1 MNIKIIRLE
10 LNNFKCFRHKE
21 FSFDQ
26 NITVIRGRNG
36 VGKTTIADAILWC
49 LFGKNSTGQTNF
61 SIKTHDE
68 KGNDIPHL
76 DHSVELVLETSD
88 PDDATFEITLKRTL
102 KETWIKKRGASEETL
117 KGHTTEYFV
126 NGNSYTAKDYEK
138 YISELV
144 NEDIFRA
151 ITNPAY
157 FPSLKWQTQREFLA
171 KMVGEITE
179 DDFTKYGDDSE
190 MYQFRQ
196 MLAQSNEDVIAYRKH
211 LSYQIKQVKDKLDK
225 IPVRLEEQNKA
236 LPEKLDWDA
245 LKMDMDKAKQE
256 LAEVDK
262 NILAIRSGN
271 ADEVKRADI
280 RKQLQEHSRSLS
292 AIESRTREL
301 IAAKENQKN
310 QAVAEAS
317 RKFNSLVTSQRDLE
331 QAITSFESCK
341 KRCLETLDQCE
352 REAQQIRDEWAQ
364 NLSRTL
370 NFTDSECFCPTCGQY
385 LPEELVAE
393 KRKKAEENLNTDKA
407 RIKSELTQR
416 AERVKATRSEAE
428 KMIAGYDQKKTEAE
442 NGLADIKEQINQ
454 VFSEKA
460 KLEKE
465 QVPTYTELLA
475 QDEEYQRLLAYGKTL
490 NDAMDATYTG
500 DDEVIK
506 QQLEDL
512 SQQKQTI
519 SEEVLS
525 ISSHLSTKSQYDYIQ
540 DLIQGINNEQKEL
553 IAQLSELEKKED
565 IASRYQDRQND
576 ILEQRIN
583 QHFSLVRWK
592 MFRTINNGGDSFQE
606 PYCECY
612 SPDGSAYHDGANQAM
627 RLNMGLDIINTLCKH
642 YDVSAPII
650 LDNAESTINIL
661 DTIGQQIRLSVN
673 DSDLQTI

>member
-1 MNIKIIRLE
+1 MNIRITRLE
-10 LNNFKCFRHKE
+10 LTNFKCFKSKE
-21 FSFDQ
+21 FKFDSH
-26 NITVIRGRNG
+26 ITTIRGRNG
-36 VGKTTIADAILWC
+36 AGKTTIADAILWC
-49 LFGKNSTGQTNF
+49 LFGKNAAGQSSF

-68 KGNDIPHL
+68 HGNDIPHL
-76 DHSVELVLETSD
+76 DHSVEMVLETSD
-88 PDDATFEITLKRTL
+88 ANITLKRTL
-102 KETWIKKRGASEETL
+102 KETWIKKRATSEQVL
-117 KGHTTEYFV
+117 KNNTTEYLV
-126 NGNSYTAKDYEK
+126 NGEAVTAKDYEK
-138 YISELV
+138 YISELIP
-144 NEDIFRA
+144 EEIFRA
-151 ITNPAY
+151 ITNPLH
-157 FPSLKWQTQREFLA
+157 FLSLKWQVQREFLA
-171 KMVGEITE
+171 KMVGDI
-179 DDFTKYGDDSE
+179 DNNDIVGDSE
-190 MYQFRQ
+190 E
-196 MLAQSNEDVIAYRKH
+196 LKSLSTEESKDIIAYLKH

-280 RKQLQEHSRSLS
+280 RKQLQEHSRSLTV
-292 AIESRTREL
+292 IESRTREF
-301 IAAKENQKN
+301 IAVKENQKN

-370 NFTDSECFCPTCGQY
+370 NFTDSECICPTCGQY
-385 LPEELVAE
+385 LPEEQVAE

-407 RIKSELTQR
+407 RIKSELTQK
-416 AERVKATRSEAE
+416 ADRVKATRSEAE
-428 KMIAGYDQKKTEAE
+428 KMIAGYDQKKSEAE
-442 NGLADIKEQINQ
+442 KNLADIKEQINK

-475 QDEEYQRLLAYGKTL
+475 QDKEYQRLLAYGKTL

-500 DDEVIK
+500 DDEVIQ
-506 QQLEDL
+506 QQLKDL

-519 SEEVLS
+519 SEEVSRLS
-525 ISSHLSTKSQYDYIQ
+525 SQLSTKSQYEKIQ
-540 DLIQGINNEQKEL
+540 ALIEGIEKEQKDLIE
-553 IAQLSELEKKED
+553 QLSDLERRED
-565 IASRYQDRQND
+565 IARQYQDRQNE
-576 ILEQRIN
+576 ILEERIN

-592 MFRTINNGGDSFQE
+592 MFRIVNNGGDSFKE

-612 SPDGSAYHDGANQAM
+612 SPDGSAYHDGANKAM
-627 RLNMGLDIINTLCKH
+627 RLNMGLDIINTLCRH
-642 YDVSAPII
+642 YAITAPIVI
-650 LDNAESTINIL
+650 DNSESSLNIIP
-661 DTIGQQIRLSVN
+661 TASQQIRLEVF